1 LSVAAAALVAWGVDR
16 VEVVGSSMA
25 PTFGA
30 GDRLVLVRRW
40 RPLRAGDLVAFAD
53 PTCPERWLVKRVRT
67 VHGGTAT
74 VRGDNEAASTDS
86 RSFGA
91 VPVGSI
97 RHLVV
102 RRYARGDG
110 T

>member
-1 LSVAAAALVAWGVDR
+1 VALLAWAIDR

-25 PTFGA
+25 PTFLA

-40 RPLRAGDLVAFAD
+40 RPLRVGDLVALRD
-53 PTCPERWLVKRVRT
+53 PNRPARSLVKRVASLDER
-67 VHGGTAT
+67 TAT
-74 VRGDNEAASTDS
+74 VVGDNEGASTDS
-86 RSFGA
+86 RSFGP

-102 RRYARGDG
+102 RRYARAEA